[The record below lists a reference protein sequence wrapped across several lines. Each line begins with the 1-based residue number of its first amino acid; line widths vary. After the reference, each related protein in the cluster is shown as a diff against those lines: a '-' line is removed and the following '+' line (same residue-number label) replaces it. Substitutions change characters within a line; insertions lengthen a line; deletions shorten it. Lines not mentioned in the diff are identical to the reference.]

1 MSGVRILILS
11 FGMPRGTSLA
21 AALWA
26 AERDL
31 KTPTTGFM
39 VLSLSGRV
47 LIGALGGVGN
57 NQVFAAR
64 EVRRWAIM
72 AAALANGS
80 QQRHQG
86 MARRAAMDYA
96 AAQYGATAAGNPFA
110 VLTAV
115 VAPAILTNAC
125 SVLALGTSNRL
136 ARELALMEPGGDHRN
151 LPGHL
156 PGDYASWA
164 AQLAALQVRTQ
175 LLVKALRVIYGSLG
189 WLATAALVS
198 VVGSIV
204 TYYGQ
209 RWLFQVTAGLALL
222 TGAVAVVGLASGCAL
237 MVHETRL
244 AVQSLA
250 DEAKILEGLRM

>member
-64 EVRRWAIM
+64 GVRRWAIM

-86 MARRAAMDYA
+86 MARRAAMDYV
-96 AAQYGATAAGNPFA
+96 AAQYGATGAANPFA

-136 ARELALMEPGGDHRN
+136 ARVVDRTRVVARELALVDAAGGESTSDKQLEGDHA
-151 LPGHL
+151 
-156 PGDYASWA
+156 YWA
-164 AQLAALQVRTQ
+164 GQLVGLQARTR
-175 LLVKALRVIYGSLG
+175 LLVKALRAIYGSLG
-189 WLATAALVS
+189 LFATAALIS

-204 TYYGQ
+204 TYYGPRILFGLTAGRA
-209 RWLFQVTAGLALL
+209 RWLWWDWRRDA
-222 TGAVAVVGLASGCAL
+222 
-237 MVHETRL
+237 R
-244 AVQSLA
+244 
-250 DEAKILEGLRM
+250 